1 MTIQTRILKKIE
13 ALLMAG
19 WTVPQ
24 IGTELGL
31 SSHNVRRF
39 IQHDADLRHIA
50 LVNASRNARERAE
63 DQRRAL
69 AARAQEVQP
78 APKTETKPEPLR
90 RSVRA
95 GRPWNTHPD
104 PNYRDRRPAVLWHR
118 YDVIHATD
126 GFMIID
132 RMSEKWSTPYEWRSG
147 EVEILIR
154 ANAIDVARKV
164 RQMNRAW
171 HQYLLKEGYKRP

>member
-1 MTIQTRILKKIE
+1 MTIQTRIFKKIE

-63 DQRRAL
+63 DQSRAL

-78 APKTETKPEPLR
+78 APKPEPLR

-147 EVEILIR
+147 EIEILIR
-154 ANAIDVARKV
+154 ANPVEVAKKV
-164 RQMNRAW
+164 RRMNRAW

>member
-1 MTIQTRILKKIE
+1 MTLENRILKKVE

-78 APKTETKPEPLR
+78 APKPETKPEPSR
-90 RSVRA
+90 RAVRS
-95 GRPWNTHPD
+95 GRKWNTHPD
-104 PNYRDRRPAVLWHR
+104 PNYRARRPEVLWHR
-118 YDVIHATD
+118 YNVIHATD

-147 EVEILIR
+147 DVEILIR

>member
-31 SSHNVRRF
+31 SAHNIRRF

-78 APKTETKPEPLR
+78 APKPETKPEPSR
-90 RSVRA
+90 RAVRS
-95 GRPWNTHPD
+95 GRKWNTHPD
-104 PNYRDRRPAVLWHR
+104 PNYRARRPEVLWHR
-118 YDVIHATD
+118 YHVIHATD

-132 RMSEKWSTPYEWRSG
+132 RMSERWSTPYEWRSG
-147 EVEILIR
+147 EIEILIR
-154 ANAIDVARKV
+154 ANALDVARKV

>member
-1 MTIQTRILKKIE
+1 MD
-13 ALLMAG
+13 G

-63 DQRRAL
+63 DQRRKP
-69 AARAQEVQP
+69 AARTQERKP
-78 APKTETKPEPLR
+78 ASHHP
-90 RSVRA
+90 SVRA

-147 EVEILIR
+147 DIEILIR